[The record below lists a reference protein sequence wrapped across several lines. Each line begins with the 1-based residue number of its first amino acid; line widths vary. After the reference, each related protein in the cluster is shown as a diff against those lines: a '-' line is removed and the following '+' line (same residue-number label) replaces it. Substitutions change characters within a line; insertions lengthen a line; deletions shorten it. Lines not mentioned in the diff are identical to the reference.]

1 MFSEITLNLSKNLK
15 SLLIKKNMHLL
26 ITDPAP
32 PQPTPS
38 CECLTRLLQ
47 KQLTLKNSW
56 FFVYIKNKQ
65 KRRKRTTIF
74 AYTHQT
80 LTSIILS
87 QNQKKFYLWY
97 VKKI

>member
-1 MFSEITLNLSKNLK
+1 
-15 SLLIKKNMHLL
+15 MHLL

-32 PQPTPS
+32 PPTHPKLWVPNTPFT
-38 CECLTRLLQ
+38 ET
-47 KQLTLKNSW
+47 TNVKNSW
-56 FFVYIKNKQ
+56 GFVYIKNKQ
-65 KRRKRTTIF
+65 KRQKRTTIF